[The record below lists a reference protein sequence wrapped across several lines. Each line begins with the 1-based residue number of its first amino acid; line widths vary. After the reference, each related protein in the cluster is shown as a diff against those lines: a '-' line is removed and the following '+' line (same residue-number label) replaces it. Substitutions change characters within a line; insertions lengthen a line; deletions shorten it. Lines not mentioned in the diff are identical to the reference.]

1 LSKIACVAIV
11 KNEERHIAEWL
22 AWQFLIGFDTVLLL
36 DNVSTDRTKEVARGL
51 SPRHDVRIIDW
62 PTGVEDFQNKAY
74 GFAARLLAGEFV
86 WTAFFDTD
94 EFLVLDEGLDLKTCL
109 AARPEPA
116 IAVSW
121 AMFGSS
127 GHRQMPDGLV
137 IENFRYRSSPEF
149 APNKHVKSI
158 VRPERVR
165 RALNAHAFEVDGD
178 YADIKGKPVIWEFPG
193 YLAAAPDYSGAR
205 HNHYFTRSW
214 AHWLEKVARGF
225 PGAGRTEQEFFE
237 YDRNEIF
244 DGRAAEHAPEI
255 KALLEAGCARNL
267 PITKTTGLTAR
278 STAEC
283 SEQVDLAALAS
294 RGCAN
299 VVFHGPAST
308 PLGAPDIRGSS
319 GPVPPFCGPFMF
331 LPEIGA
337 YPENFPTVSLS
348 PPLRLSRM
356 ENVLYLPGQV
366 AIIADGPMN
375 DGAMN
380 LERHSVILTESFNSD
395 WDRGT
400 HHSIRRDG
408 PDAFSLIKAPEKATV
423 KPGRYLFLD
432 NQHRGHFGH
441 ILTDVVSLAWAYHA
455 FVMLGLTDIQV
466 LVYDAGSPLP
476 RGLLSAA
483 GIPEERLVSFNE
495 AVLLEEVLF
504 ATKSYLTQGYTSPL
518 ALETFRQIRDFFDN
532 LPADAGLPEQI
543 YLSRKNIS
551 GRKLVNEDAAIAMF
565 AARGF
570 AVIEPEMFSIADQVR
585 IAANARMIAGASG
598 SNMFHLAFQKN
609 LQKAFIL
616 VSPNLFHFSELFL
629 NAGHAARLTYYIGEA
644 LGPDVHSNWKIDPV
658 SLEAEIDLWL
668 GGAQVSESPCGPV
681 MEQDVVRGAARPAPD
696 LVFEIGMSEGNDTA
710 FYLAKGFRVIGV
722 EPDVKR
728 FYALNERFGPEIE
741 AGRLCLENFVPGE
754 RHGEIVEFFPAG
766 DAKAYHAVTVGWSA
780 LVEKY
785 GVPHYA
791 RLSRE
796 ARRFFSNAGPARP
809 ANVSVPAEDAEAL
822 SEIGYRHFKLVPR
835 SALSERALFGPDLPS
850 EWVDFEIFRSLRK
863 GAQRA
868 YAHIRFDCHAWMPEF
883 G

>member
-1 LSKIACVAIV
+1 MSKIACVALV
-11 KNEERHIAEWL
+11 KNEERHLAEWL

-36 DNVSTDRTKEVARGL
+36 DNISTDRTKEAARGL

-62 PTGVEDFQNKAY
+62 PAGVEDFQNKAY
-74 GFAARLLAGEFV
+74 GFAAALLAGEFA
-86 WTAFFDTD
+86 WAAFFDTD

-109 AARPEPA
+109 AARPEAA
-116 IAVSW
+116 IGVSW

-137 IENFRYRSSPEF
+137 IENFRYRSPPEF
-149 APNKHVKSI
+149 PPNKHVKSI

-178 YADIKGKPVIWEFPG
+178 YVDIKGKPLIWEFPG

-244 DGRAAEHAPEI
+244 DGRAAARAPEI
-255 KALLEAGCARNL
+255 KALLETGYARSL

-278 STAEC
+278 SAAEC
-283 SEQVDLAALAS
+283 GEQVDLAAFAS

-308 PLGAPDIRGSS
+308 PLGTPDIRG
-319 GPVPPFCGPFMF
+319 PVPSFCGPFML
-331 LPEIGA
+331 LPEIGT

-366 AIIADGPMN
+366 AIAADGPMH
-375 DGAMN
+375 DGATN
-380 LERHSVILTESFNSD
+380 LSRHSVILTESFNSY

-408 PDAFSLIKAPEKATV
+408 PDSFALLKAPEKAAV
-423 KPGRYLFLD
+423 KRGRYLFLD

-441 ILTDVVSLAWAYHA
+441 VLTDVVSLAWAYQA
-455 FVMLGLTDIQV
+455 FAMLGLTDIRV
-466 LVYDAGSPLP
+466 LVYDAGLPLL

-483 GIPEERLVSFNE
+483 GIPEERLVSFDE
-495 AVLLEEVLF
+495 AMLLEEVLF
-504 ATKSYLTQGYTSPL
+504 ASKAYLTQGYTSPA
-518 ALETFRQIRDFFDN
+518 ALEIFRRIRDSFDN
-532 LPADAGLPEQI
+532 LPADAGLPGQV
-543 YLSRKNIS
+543 YLSRKNVS
-551 GRKLVNEDAAIAMF
+551 GRRLVNEDAAIAMF

-570 AVIEPEMFSIADQVR
+570 AIVEPEMLSIGDQVR

-609 LQKAFIL
+609 LQKAL
-616 VSPNLFHFSELFL
+616 VLISPNLIHFSELFL
-629 NAGHAARLTYYIGEA
+629 NAGHTTRLTYYIGEA
-644 LGPDVHSNWKIDPV
+644 LGPDVHSNWKIDPA
-658 SLEAEIDLWL
+658 SLEAEIDAWL
-668 GGAQVSESPCGPV
+668 MMAQDIVRAAAGPAG
-681 MEQDVVRGAARPAPD
+681 E
-696 LVFEIGMSEGNDTA
+696 LVFDIGMSDGNDTA

-728 FYALNERFGPEIE
+728 FYALGERFGADIE
-741 AGRLCLENFVPGE
+741 TGRFCLENSVPDA
-754 RHGEIVEFFPAG
+754 RDGEIVEFLPAG
-766 DAKAYHAVTVGWSA
+766 GARPYHAVTIGWSG
-780 LVEKY
+780 LVKKY
-785 GVPHYA
+785 GIPHYV
-791 RLSRE
+791 RLSR
-796 ARRFFSNAGPARP
+796 AAPGFFSDAGPARP
-809 ANVSVPAEDAEAL
+809 VYISVPAEDAEAL
-822 SEIGYRHFKLVPR
+822 PAIGYRRFKLVPR
-835 SALSERALFGPDLPS
+835 SALSEAALFGPDLPS
-850 EWVDFEIFRSLRK
+850 EWIDFETFKTFRNAAEREY
-863 GAQRA
+863 AQ
-868 YAHIRFDCHAWMPEF
+868 IRFDCHAWMP
-883 G
+883 